1 MGVWVRAL
9 NKKLFTKLF
18 TPTKFNNRKTHAR
31 TNEKLNLIVNQIY
44 AAQRYQLHGR
54 KPKIRKKK
62 SVAKRS
68 KTMTFKNISY
78 FLFVYVV
85 LGLPRF
91 THMKTNVKYLGLS
104 EPIFCAYSCSRDHCQ
119 NLLTA
124 LLPNFIDGNIVGLP
138 GGAVL

>member
-1 MGVWVRAL
+1 MGVWVWAL
-9 NKKLFTKLF
+9 NKKLFTKMF
-18 TPTKFNNRKTHAR
+18 APKKFNNRKTHAR

-44 AAQRYQLHGR
+44 AAQRGR

-119 NLLTA
+119 NLLTV